1 MRPTDPIGRD
11 PKALARSMKSPRKR
25 VLGIEFDTNTI
36 RAVELLRRGR
46 PIVVGSAAVGVPA
59 GTISEDGA
67 FDYDAL
73 VTALKVLL
81 AELKPRTNHAL
92 FGLPP
97 HCFTA
102 RVLNLPNM
110 PEDEMRMVV
119 QGELE
124 RLQVIEHGGEGF
136 DFRPLS
142 APDAHGEVPVLVT
155 SARSDVLATL
165 EKLGESLNLRIVG
178 VEPVSLG
185 MMRVAGQEVKGDAA
199 AIVSVT
205 EGRSD
210 IGLVHQGSLVF
221 YRRVSIGA
229 SDLLSEPTTPEP
241 GEKRDATIIADRYDS
256 LAEEVM
262 VGGRQLNRLQAIGLV
277 SEVQRSLE
285 YHRRENP
292 NFPIVRHALVTYGD
306 PRMVPFTD
314 WLAGALEFRVETA
327 SMPGLAPDFVGAA
340 GIAMAGMEGHWIVP
354 CFDLS
359 AHRRR
364 SVRKE
369 SSRLAMGIAAAI
381 VMIVAGSAILFG
393 VTVKARGVSAE
404 VGKLKA
410 SQKKLLSATDPRLE
424 PIEKAR
430 GQLAT
435 LRTQAVPLPQLMDE
449 VFSKIDSG
457 AGVSEIE
464 IDEEKRIRITG
475 EAVNPAAVISS
486 IENLRQLS
494 VLSNVKVDSI
504 DTTSATLQPGSVRY
518 FLSAQVGT
526 APPPK
531 PLTNGSTKGGKA

>member
-1 MRPTDPIGRD
+1 M
-11 PKALARSMKSPRKR
+11 
-25 VLGIEFDTNTI
+25 
-36 RAVELLRRGR
+36 
-46 PIVVGSAAVGVPA
+46 VGSAVVGVPA
-59 GTISEDGA
+59 GTIADGGT
-67 FDYDAL
+67 FDADAL
-73 VTALKVLL
+73 ITALKVLL
-81 AELKPRTNHAL
+81 SELKPRTNLAL

-102 RVLNLPNM
+102 RVLSLPNM
-110 PEDEMRMVV
+110 PEDEMRTVV

-124 RLQVIEHGGEGF
+124 RLQVIESGGEGF
-136 DFRPLS
+136 DFRPLA

-155 SARSDVLATL
+155 SARSEALAAL
-165 EKLGESLNLRIVG
+165 EKLGEALNLRIVG
-178 VEPVSLG
+178 VEPVSMG
-185 MMRVAGQEVKGDAA
+185 MMRVAGQEVKGEAA
-199 AIVSVT
+199 AIVAIT

-221 YRRVSIGA
+221 YRRVSIGT
-229 SDLLSEPTTPEP
+229 SDLLAEPPALEP
-241 GEKRDATIIADRYDS
+241 SEKRDATIIADRYDS
-256 LAEEVM
+256 LAEDVTL
-262 VGGRQLNRLQAIGLV
+262 GGRQLNRLTAIGLV
-277 SEVQRSLE
+277 SEIQRSLE

-292 NFPIVRHALVTYGD
+292 SFPIVRQALVTYAD

-327 SMPGLAPDFVGAA
+327 AMPGLAPDFVAAA
-340 GIAMAGMEGHWIVP
+340 GVALAGLEGHWVIP
-354 CFDLS
+354 SFDLS

-364 SVRKE
+364 SVQKE
-369 SSRLAMGIAAAI
+369 SSRLAIGIAAAI
-381 VMIVAGSAILFG
+381 VLVVAGSAILFG
-393 VTVKARGVSAE
+393 LTFRGHAVGAE
-404 VGKLKA
+404 VGRLKA
-410 SQKKLLSATDPRLE
+410 TQKKLLSATDPRLE

-435 LRTQAVPLPQLMDE
+435 LRSQAVPLPQLMDE
-449 VFSKIDSG
+449 VFSRMDAG

-464 IDEEKRIRITG
+464 IDEDKVIRITG

-504 DTTSATLQPGSVRY
+504 DTTSATIQPGSVRY

-531 PLTNGSTKGGKA
+531 PLAEGRSKGGKA